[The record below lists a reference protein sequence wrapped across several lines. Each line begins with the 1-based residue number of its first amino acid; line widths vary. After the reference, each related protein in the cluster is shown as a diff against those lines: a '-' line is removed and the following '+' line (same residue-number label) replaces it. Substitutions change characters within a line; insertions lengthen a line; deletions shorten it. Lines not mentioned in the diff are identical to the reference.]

1 MEESCFSYYFRAC
14 LNIFMSFKELFI
26 NQKDA
31 SMNARPIILMI
42 LLATIL
48 LISCNETNNNKDNP
62 KTIATMKTYTGK
74 SINHAY
80 DEKIDSIISQMTL
93 EEKSGMLHGISMFT
107 TAGVERLGIPELKMA
122 DGPLGVRE
130 EISRDSWAP
139 AGLDNDFATYY
150 PAGAG
155 LSATWNPELAYVF
168 GNSVGEESRARD
180 KDVLL
185 SPAINII
192 RTPLGGRTY
201 EYFTED
207 PFLNKKLAVPFIV
220 GLQENDVAACVKH
233 YAANNQETNRDFVDV
248 QIDERTL
255 REIYL
260 PAFEAAVTEAK
271 AYSMMGAYNKFRG
284 EYLCE
289 NNYMLNEVLRSE
301 WGFEGVVISDW
312 NAVHTTVKSLKS
324 GLDIEMGTPKP
335 FNEFFLADPL
345 IEAAKAG
352 EISEAEIDKH
362 VKRILQLM
370 YTLKSMGGEERVK
383 GSISTE
389 DHFKDAYH
397 IAAESVVLL
406 KNSKALL
413 PIDAS
418 TIQSVAVIGA
428 NATKKNA
435 LGGFGAGVKT
445 KREVTPLEGLK
456 NRLPKSVQINY
467 AEGYLER
474 YTPKKEAKFGEV
486 THDRAGTVDE
496 LDPQLVEEAINA
508 AKSSDVTII
517 FAGSNRDFETEAS
530 DRVDLALPFGQEE
543 LIEQVLAVNPNTI
556 VVMIAGAPFD
566 INEIKE
572 QSSALVWSWF
582 NGSEGGNALAD
593 VLLGNVNPSGKL
605 PWTMP
610 KALNDSPAHATNS
623 FPGDQ
628 TATYEEGLL
637 VGYRWFDTKNVEPLY
652 PFGYGL
658 SYTTFNIQNVR
669 TDQTIYTEN
678 DTIYV
683 SVDVENTGNI
693 DGKEVVQL
701 YTSKEDSKVERASQE
716 LKGFEKA
723 MVRAGETV
731 TTIIA
736 VPVSELAY
744 YDVAKKTWVVE
755 PGSYKMKVGNS
766 SRAIMDEIMIE
777 IN

>member
-1 MEESCFSYYFRAC
+1 MNNKLMVLGMVIVS
-14 LNIFMSFKELFI
+14 IF
-26 NQKDA
+26 
-31 SMNARPIILMI
+31 
-42 LLATIL
+42 T
-48 LISCNETNNNKDNP
+48 SCNKDKKSDSSLKKIETTETFSGIPITHQYDN
-62 KTIATMKTYTGK
+62 
-74 SINHAY
+74 
-80 DEKIDSIISQMTL
+80 EIDSLINIMSL
-93 EEKSGMLHGISMFT
+93 EEKVGMLHGTSMFT

-130 EISRDSWAP
+130 EISRSSWAP

-155 LSATWNPELAYVF
+155 LSATWNPRMAHLF
-168 GNSVGEESRARD
+168 GTSVGEEARARD

-220 GLQENDVAACVKH
+220 GLQDNDVAVCVKH
-233 YAANNQETNRDFVDV
+233 FAANNQETNRNYVDV

-260 PAFEAAVTEAK
+260 PAFEAAVKEAK

-289 NNYMLNEVLRSE
+289 NNYMLNEVLRDE

-312 NAVHTTVKSLKS
+312 AAVHTSVNSLKS

-345 IEAAKAG
+345 IEAVKNG
-352 EISEAEIDKH
+352 EISEKEIDKH
-362 VKRILQLM
+362 VKRVLQM
-370 YTLKSMGGEERVK
+370 MHTLKSMGKEERK
-383 GSISTE
+383 QGSINTE
-389 DHFKDAYH
+389 AHFKDAYT
-397 IAAESVVLL
+397 IASESVVLL
-406 KNSKALL
+406 KNDNNLL
-413 PIDAS
+413 PLNTS
-418 TIQSVAVIGA
+418 NVRSLAVIGA

-445 KREVTPLEGLK
+445 KREITPIDGLK
-456 NRLPKSVQINY
+456 SRLPENIKITY
-467 AEGYLER
+467 AEGYQER
-474 YTPKKEAKFGEV
+474 YAPKKESVFGEV
-486 THDRAGTVDE
+486 TQERAVPIDE
-496 LDPQLVEEAINA
+496 LDPKMLDEAINA
-508 AKSSDVTII
+508 AKNSDVTII

-530 DRVDLALPFGQEE
+530 DRANLSLPFGQVE
-543 LIEQVLAVNPNTI
+543 LIEKVLEVNPNTI

-566 INEIKE
+566 INSIKE
-572 QSSALVWSWF
+572 KSKALVWSWF

-593 VLLGNVNPSGKL
+593 VILGNVNPSGKL

-610 KALNDSPAHATNS
+610 KSINDSPAHATNS

-628 TATYEEGLL
+628 TLYYKEGLL

-658 SYTTFNIQNVR
+658 SYTTFDIRNAR
-669 TDQTIYTEN
+669 TDKTESYLENETI
-678 DTIYV
+678 TI
-683 SVDVENTGNI
+683 SVDVENTGNR
-693 DGKEVVQL
+693 DGMEVVQL
-701 YTSKEDSKVERASQE
+701 YVSKNDSKVERATQE
-716 LKGFEKA
+716 LKGFEKV
-723 MVRAGETV
+723 MVKAGETNSFNMV
-731 TTIIA
+731 
-736 VPVSELAY
+736 VPVKELAY
-744 YDVAKKTWVVE
+744 YDVGIKKWVVE
-755 PGSYKMKVGNS
+755 SGTYNFRIGNS
-766 SRAIMDEIMIE
+766 SRNIKTEVSIDIK
-777 IN
+777 

>member
-1 MEESCFSYYFRAC
+1 MNNKLIVLGMVIIS
-14 LNIFMSFKELFI
+14 IFV
-26 NQKDA
+26 
-31 SMNARPIILMI
+31 
-42 LLATIL
+42 
-48 LISCNETNNNKDNP
+48 SCNKEKKSENSLNTYAVAETFSGIPITHK
-62 KTIATMKTYTGK
+62 
-74 SINHAY
+74 Y
-80 DEKIDSIISQMTL
+80 DSQIDSLINSMSL
-93 EEKSGMLHGISMFT
+93 EEKVGMLHGTSMFT

-130 EISRDSWAP
+130 EISRSSWAP

-155 LSATWNPELAYVF
+155 LSATWNPKMAHLF
-168 GNSVGEESRARD
+168 GNSVGEEARARD

-233 YAANNQETNRDFVDV
+233 FAANNQETHRNYVDV

-260 PAFEAAVTEAK
+260 RAFEAAVKEAK

-289 NNYMLNEVLRSE
+289 NNYMLNEVLRDE

-312 NAVHTTVKSLKS
+312 AAVHTSVNSLKS

-345 IEAAKAG
+345 IEAVKNG
-352 EISEAEIDKH
+352 EISENEIDKH
-362 VKRILQLM
+362 IKRILQLM
-370 YTLKSMGGEERVK
+370 HTLKSMGNEERK
-383 GSISTE
+383 QGSINTE
-389 DHFKDAYH
+389 AHFKDAYT
-397 IAAESVVLL
+397 IASESVVLL
-406 KNSKALL
+406 KNENGLL
-413 PIDAS
+413 PLN
-418 TIQSVAVIGA
+418 TLKLGTLAVIGA

-445 KREVTPLEGLK
+445 KREVTPLEGLQ
-456 NRLPKSVQINY
+456 NRLPKNIKINF
-467 AEGYLER
+467 AEGYQER
-474 YTPKKEAKFGEV
+474 YAPKKESVFGDV
-486 THDRAGTVDE
+486 TQDRATTIDE
-496 LDPQLVEEAINA
+496 LDPKMLEEAITA
-508 AKSSDVTII
+508 AKNSDATII
-517 FAGSNRDFETEAS
+517 FAGSNRDYETEAS
-530 DRVDLALPFGQEE
+530 DRANLNLPFGQVE
-543 LIEQVLAVNPNTI
+543 LIEKVLEVNPNTI
-556 VVMIAGAPFD
+556 VVMIAGAPFE
-566 INEIKE
+566 INSIKE
-572 QSSALVWSWF
+572 KSKALVWSWF

-610 KALNDSPAHATNS
+610 KNINDSPAHATNS

-628 TATYEEGLL
+628 TVSYEEGLL

-658 SYTTFNIQNVR
+658 SYTTFDLKNARANKS
-669 TDQTIYTEN
+669 DAYLENETI
-678 DTIYV
+678 TI
-683 SVDVENTGNI
+683 SVDLENTGNR
-693 DGKEVVQL
+693 DGNEVVQL
-701 YTSKEDSKVERASQE
+701 YVSKKDSKVERAAQE
-716 LKGFEKA
+716 LKGFEK
-723 MVRAGETV
+723 VLVKAGETK
-731 TTIIA
+731 TLNIM
-736 VPVSELAY
+736 VPVKELAY
-744 YDVAKKTWVVE
+744 YDVELKQWVVE
-755 PGSYKMKVGNS
+755 SGTYNFRVGNS
-766 SRAIMDEIMIE
+766 SRDIKAEVSVDIK
-777 IN
+777 